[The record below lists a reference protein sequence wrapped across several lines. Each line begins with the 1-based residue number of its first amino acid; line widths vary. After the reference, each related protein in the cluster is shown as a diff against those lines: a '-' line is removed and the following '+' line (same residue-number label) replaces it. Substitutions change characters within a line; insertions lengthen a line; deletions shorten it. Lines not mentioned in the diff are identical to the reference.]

1 MDAPTARTK
10 HVLDYLVG
18 ESRRDMTL
26 SIFQVILYILG
37 VGIMLMVLYLLIR
50 RVLPVTDSVMP
61 LISTQLIPTVNSAEP
76 VITDVIATIHNKN
89 HHPSGQ
95 LSQIIQDIVWESE
108 PGGQPKTE
116 VGKTVKR
123 IETMSGEIST
133 ILALVRKL

>member
-37 VGIMLMVLYLLIR
+37 VGIMLTVLYLLIR

-61 LISTQLIPTVNSAEP
+61 LISTQLIPTVHSAEP
-76 VITDVIATIHNKN
+76 VITDVIKTIRDKTHN
-89 HHPSGQ
+89 PTQQ
-95 LSQIIQDIVWESE
+95 LSKIIYDIVWTSQYSKGET
-108 PGGQPKTE
+108 PKPLTRIGDAVINAE
-116 VGKTVKR
+116 KIFSVGY
-123 IETMSGEIST
+123 
-133 ILALVRKL
+133 